1 MFKKPTCIFLL
12 LIFVVFAFT
21 KCNEGCNNLPTSK
34 IPLFRLGDTLIY
46 AIDTVKRDTFRVTT
60 FDIGSFDGSTGICV
74 QRLNY
79 EIKNIN
85 KSTIDASNLDKIS
98 AGEDAEFPRMN
109 LHLDSIGGNESIH
122 FDGADSDTTYKY
134 ISIGGKAYSTVYYF
148 SLDSAKHWR
157 NLYYN
162 YQYGV
167 LSVEFNKHLIWLL
180 DIRPAR

>member
-1 MFKKPTCIFLL
+1 MFKKLPISLL

-21 KCNEGCNNLPTSK
+21 KCNEGCNNLSTGK

-46 AIDTVKRDTFRVTT
+46 AIDTFKRDTFRVTT
-60 FDIGSFDGSTGICV
+60 FDIGSFDSNTGICV

-85 KSTIDASNLDKIS
+85 KSTIDPSSIYKLYAE
-98 AGEDAEFPRMN
+98 EDAEFARMN
-109 LHLDSIGGNESIH
+109 LHLDSLGGTEKIH
-122 FDGADSDTTYKY
+122 FEGADSDTTYQS

-157 NLYYN
+157 NLYYS

-167 LSVEFNKHLIWLL
+167 LSVEFNKHRINPSE
-180 DIRPAR
+180 IKPAR